1 MTKISRGLFVWEISF
16 GGVDAFT
23 KDQDQFLTSFLLGIG
38 HWYWELGIGYWVLD
52 IGYWILDIGY
62 WILDIGYWILDIRY

>member
-1 MTKISRGLFVWEISF
+1 MTKISRGLFVWGISF

-38 HWYWELGIGYWVLD
+38 HGYWVFD
-52 IGYWILDIGY
+52 IGDWRLEIQCRLVK
-62 WILDIGYWILDIRY
+62 LSKAFVVH